1 MNNFY
6 TMNGT
11 KLALAVALSIQ
22 VMSANATEDY
32 VSDNSPI
39 TNDWQT
45 PLASE
50 FSRLDT
56 TGNGLIMPNEAS
68 KNKAFNK
75 KTFAKADADHDGTID
90 QNEFIFYKTG
100 SWPVTTQS
108 KSITNVDQKNDDG
121 MDSKGNYSSTENM
134 VVADTS
140 SLGTVVDDS
149 IITTKAK
156 AEILNTDT
164 LKSLQISVETHQGEV
179 ILSGFVDNED
189 AKMKAEEV
197 VSKISGVK
205 SVRNGLQVKS

>member
-75 KTFAKADADHDGTID
+75 KTFTKADADHDGTID

-108 KSITNVDQKNDDG
+108 KSVTNVDQKNDDG
-121 MDSKGNYSSTENM
+121 MDSKGNYSATENM

>member
-6 TMNGT
+6 TTNGT

>member
-100 SWPVTTQS
+100 SWPITTQS
-108 KSITNVDQKNDDG
+108 KSVTNVDQKNDDG
-121 MDSKGNYSSTENM
+121 MDSKGNYSATENM